1 MSCLFGFSKKF
12 VIAFL
17 LLIAGNSFANNEI
30 IFDSDVEILSS
41 DASGITIKY
50 IVPDP
55 LFDNF
60 KAGSGNFQTLEIP
73 RTAQIRVDGQVL
85 IPQKI
90 VPVGIPAGIKPL
102 IKVID
107 SQYSSVPYREL
118 TPFFVRGTEEEYE
131 AAYSSVEALNPVVPQ
146 PNPHVLSIDN
156 IRGLNIA
163 RIAIPTARYSKND
176 RVLSLLKS
184 IVLRVEFSGKGNLE
198 AVTFKNQGRVFDR
211 IFRRMIANYEVAKNW
226 FLPRAPE
233 PAMVTSMAASPFDS
247 ASTWI
252 RIELTAEGIYK
263 IGWLEFNSVDI
274 NPLSIDPNEVRVF
287 NGGGR
292 QLPDANEA
300 PRPELV
306 EIPITVLGGDDG
318 QFDNGDY
325 IVFYANSVDS
335 WEYSEY
341 HNRFIH
347 YRNHYTDKNVYWL
360 TFDGFFANPP
370 MRFEEVDGSPD
381 GSYDLSV
388 VDFRHKYQK
397 EVEWIFW
404 RSSTISA
411 IYDYFNWYWG
421 FGSSFETTVQLPDV
435 VSAGNAMV
443 YVKHRSGITQL
454 RVNSGEA
461 LSTVAFVDSSSY
473 RYSTFVTDALS
484 DGLNQIE
491 AVDVTDFYLDNI
503 EIHYPRWL
511 RAIDGNL
518 RFSQPEAWGIIRYN
532 LSNISGSYILL
543 DISDILSPKRITG
556 AELSGEDLIFHN
568 ASDSGTH
575 GEFYISTIERLKGP
589 GSFSIYEPD
598 NLRDITSPDNRADI
612 VLIAYDSFVDQAQR
626 LEELRR
632 DEYDFSTRIVKISD
646 IYNQFSWGLQDPVA
660 IRDFLKFAYEN
671 WPEPAPSFATLMG
684 DGHYDYRR
692 NLGATNFNFIP
703 PFENSSV
710 MSDEHFVYFGPSGYL
725 DSDTNSIP
733 DMMIGRIPAKSVQDA
748 EEMIDKFYNY
758 DGNPDFSPWR
768 NKVVIVADDNLHPP
782 RSITETYHTNQ
793 AETLANDHVPNRFE
807 VSKIYLI
814 EYPLRTGG
822 EKPEAREALIGA
834 FNSGSLIIDWI
845 GHGSPGLWADEHIF
859 RRSQDIA
866 RLTNAR
872 RLPLI
877 YTASC
882 SIGFFDDP
890 SFESFAEELLR
901 SNRRGGVA
909 VISATREVFAGQNA
923 QLNAAVYDQL
933 LGSDSVGI
941 GEALYVAK
949 YLRSVPGPT
958 SQNDRSYIL
967 LGDPSQILQ
976 FPKFDVQ
983 FSVAPDSIVALNVGS
998 VAGEII
1004 DNNENVMSD
1013 FNGTA
1018 WVTVKDGTINRTV
1031 VLRDR
1036 NNNPINTTVSFKAP
1050 GQTIFIGPVDVVNGQ
1065 FSSQF
1070 FIPKDVSYGSQGA
1083 KIYIYAENGS
1093 YDAAGVVDSLLVS
1106 GSVPSIADSTGPS
1119 INLFVDGRTFGAG
1132 ITMIPETFTLGGEI
1146 EDEHGINITGQLGHG
1161 IVVKIDDGDVY
1172 EADVTDN
1179 FVYNR
1184 GEYTGG
1190 VFEVGIQS
1198 LPLGEHELS
1207 IKAWDNF
1214 NNSTLITKRIEIVA
1228 TEGLELSEVMN
1239 YPNPIRNGHNIT
1251 TFQYCLS
1258 NSVEQVK
1265 ISIFTESGRKIKS
1278 FDLVSSQFTGMDCNY
1293 VDWNLKDADGDDLAN
1308 GIYLYKVS
1316 AEGRDANGH
1325 KMKSEEVKKLAILR

>member
-1 MSCLFGFSKKF
+1 MSHLLGCSKKII
-12 VIAFL
+12 IAVL
-17 LLIAGNSFANNEI
+17 LLSAGNSFADNRL
-30 IFDSDVEILSS
+30 IFDSDIEILSS
-41 DASGITIKY
+41 DVSGITFKY

-55 LFDNF
+55 LFDDF
-60 KAGSGNFQTLEIP
+60 KVGIENFQTLEIP
-73 RTAQIRVDGQVL
+73 RTAQVRVDGQVL
-85 IPQKI
+85 IPEKI
-90 VPVGIPAGIKPL
+90 VPVGIPPGSKPS
-102 IKVID
+102 IRIID
-107 SQYSSVPYREL
+107 SQYSDLPYREIA
-118 TPFFVRGTEEEYE
+118 PFFARGTREEYE
-131 AAYSSVEALNPVVPQ
+131 AAYSSAEALNPAIP
-146 PNPHVLSIDN
+146 PSTPYILSVDN

-163 RIAIPTARYSKND
+163 RIAIPAARYSKIN
-176 RVLSLLKS
+176 RTLSILKS
-184 IVLRVEFSGKGNLE
+184 ITLRVDFSGKGDFDAAAYRN
-198 AVTFKNQGRVFDR
+198 TGRIFDR
-211 IFRRMIANYEVAKNW
+211 IFRKMVANYETAKNW
-226 FLPRAPE
+226 FLPRAPL
-233 PAMVTSMAASPFDS
+233 PSMVTSLAASPFDS

-252 RIELTAEGIYK
+252 RIELSVEGIYK
-263 IGWLEFNSVDI
+263 IGWLEFNSIDI
-274 NPLSIDPNEVRVF
+274 DPLSIDPNEVRVF

-292 QLPDANEA
+292 QLPDANDV

-335 WEYSEY
+335 WQYSDY
-341 HNRFIH
+341 HDRFIH

-370 MRFEEVDGSPD
+370 VRFEEADGSPD

-388 VDFRHKYQK
+388 VDSRYKYQK

-404 RSSTISA
+404 RSSTSSA
-411 IYDYFNWYWG
+411 IHDYFNWYWG
-421 FGSSFETTVQLPDV
+421 FGRSFETMVQLTDV
-435 VSAGNAMV
+435 VSAGDATV
-443 YVKHRSGITQL
+443 YVRHRSGLPQL
-454 RVNSGEA
+454 RINNGDA
-461 LSTVAFVDSSSY
+461 LPTVAFNDSLTY
-473 RYSTFVTDALS
+473 RYSTFITDDLS

-491 AVDVTDFYLDNI
+491 VLDITDFYLDNI

-511 RAIDGNL
+511 KAVDGNL
-518 RFSQPEAWGIIRYN
+518 KFSQPDAEGVIRYN
-532 LSNISGSYILL
+532 LSNISGPYMLL
-543 DISDILSPKRITG
+543 DIADILSPVRITG
-556 AELSGEDLIFHN
+556 AELSGENLVFHN
-568 ASDSGTH
+568 VSDSVSH
-575 GEFYISTIERLKGP
+575 NEFYISTIERLKSP
-589 GSFSIYEPD
+589 GNVSLYEPD
-598 NLRDITSPDNRADI
+598 NLRDMTSPDNRADI
-612 VLIAYDSFVDQAQR
+612 VLIAYDSFVDLAQR
-626 LEELRR
+626 LGELRR
-632 DEYDFSTRIVKISD
+632 DEYDLSTRIVKISD

-671 WPEPAPSFATLMG
+671 WPEPAPSFATLLG

-703 PFENSSV
+703 PYENSSV

-725 DSDTNSIP
+725 DSDTNNVP
-733 DMMIGRIPAKSVQDA
+733 DMMIGRIPAKSIQDA

-758 DGNPDFSPWR
+758 DGDPDFSPWR

-782 RSITETYHTNQ
+782 RSITETYHTSQ
-793 AETLANDHVPNRFE
+793 AEILANDHVPNRFE
-807 VSKIYLI
+807 VSKIYLV

-866 RLTNAR
+866 RLSNAR

-901 SNRRGGVA
+901 SNQRGGVA
-909 VISATREVFAGQNA
+909 VISATRKVSAGANA
-923 QLNAAVYDQL
+923 QLNAAVYDLL

-941 GEALYVAK
+941 GEALYTAK
-949 YLRSVPGPT
+949 YLRHVPT
-958 SQNDRSYIL
+958 YSNDRSYML

-983 FSVAPDSIVALNVGS
+983 FSAAPDSILALNVGS

-1004 DNNENVMSD
+1004 DNNNIVMSD

-1036 NNNPINTTVSFKAP
+1036 NNNPINLTVGFKAP
-1050 GQTIFIGPVDVVNGQ
+1050 GPTIFFGPVDVVDGQ

-1083 KIYIYAENGS
+1083 KIYVYAENGS

-1106 GSVPSIADSTGPS
+1106 GSIPSIVDSTGPG
-1119 INLFVDGRTFGAG
+1119 INLFVDGRSFGAG
-1132 ITMIPETFTLGGEI
+1132 ITMVPETFTLGGEI

-1161 IVVKIDDGDVY
+1161 IVVKIDNGDIY

-1184 GEYTGG
+1184 GEFTSGI
-1190 VFEVGIQS
+1190 FEIGLQS
-1198 LPLGEHELS
+1198 LPQGEHELS

-1214 NNSTLITKRIEIVA
+1214 NNSTLITRRIEVV
-1228 TEGLELSEVMN
+1228 TMEGLELSEVMN
-1239 YPNPIRNGHNIT
+1239 YPNPVRNGHDLT
-1251 TFQYCLS
+1251 TFQYCL
-1258 NSVEQVK
+1258 NSPAEQVK

-1278 FDLVSSQFTGMDCNY
+1278 FDLVSSQYTGMDCGY

-1308 GIYLYKVS
+1308 GIYLYKIS
-1316 AEGRDANGH
+1316 AEGRDVNGH
-1325 KMKSEEVKKLAILR
+1325 KMKAQEVKKLAILR